1 MNQCGGAAGRQP
13 PHLEIGGLRVNKKIL
28 KMIGKRIVQS
38 IIVVF
43 IVTLLVFLLMQ
54 LVPGDPIVNFLGSNA
69 TEEQVAYYTELF
81 GYDKPVLVQYG
92 KWILGLFHGQM
103 GRSVAY
109 QAEISGILFQR
120 LGITLSIVDSGLYS
134 GGGTWR
140 SYSGYSRSKEA
151 RKQTRHTARFL
162 YLLTL
167 VRPCRCSGL
176 ECC

>member
-1 MNQCGGAAGRQP
+1 
-13 PHLEIGGLRVNKKIL
+13 
-28 KMIGKRIVQS
+28 MIGKRIVQS

-120 LGITLSIVDSGLYS
+120 LGITLSIVIPAFTRG
-134 GGGTWR
+134 
-140 SYSGYSRSKEA
+140 KEA
-151 RKQTRHTARFL
+151 RKQTGQCNFRICKYWYVHADV
-162 YLLTL
+162 L
-167 VRPCRCSGL
+167 VWNAADYVFCTEAWRTSDLRICSV
-176 ECC
+176 